1 MASQYISTENQAV
14 LWNTIQASP
23 LIKQQQPQVVQQ
35 WFKNIIHIFYTQI
48 VGLNVKFGTRD
59 ELHAW
64 NKKTIQYMMAD
75 IKAKS
80 QQEPVNHSNSNSS
93 NSNNNSSNNNSSNS
107 SNSSNN
113 NIANIGSRLEPEVI
127 VRDNAIRTESLEKQF
142 VSRQQA
148 YSEYLQKPPPE
159 VDFRLVEKD
168 EPISN
173 IESLIKQHL
182 DERDR
187 DLQLYSPPTPDP
199 PQNVVIKTDT
209 KSVSFRETAD
219 LESFKTE
226 IKRDLEL
233 FKTEIRELLQNRSNM
248 DNTTA

>member
-80 QQEPVNHSNSNSS
+80 QQEPVNHSNN
-93 NSNNNSSNNNSSNS
+93 
-107 SNSSNN
+107 NSSNN

-209 KSVSFRETAD
+209 KSVSFRETDD

>member
-1 MASQYISTENQAV
+1 MASQYISTENQAI
-14 LWNTIQASP
+14 LWKTIQASP
-23 LIKQQQPQVVQQ
+23 LIKQQPPQVVQQ

-48 VGLNVKFGTRD
+48 AGLNVKFGTRD

-80 QQEPVNHSNSNSS
+80 QQEPVANHT
-93 NSNNNSSNNNSSNS
+93 NN
-107 SNSSNN
+107 
-113 NIANIGSRLEPEVI
+113 GSRLEPEVI
-127 VRDNAIRTESLEKQF
+127 VRDNATRTESLEKQF

-148 YSEYLQKPPPE
+148 YSEFLQKPPPE

-187 DLQLYSPPTPDP
+187 DLQLYSQPTLDS

-209 KSVSFRETAD
+209 KSVSFRETNPSTDGD

-226 IKRDLEL
+226 MKRDLEL

>member
-23 LIKQQQPQVVQQ
+23 LIKQQPPQVVQQ

-48 VGLNVKFGTRD
+48 AGLNVKFGTRD

-80 QQEPVNHSNSNSS
+80 QQEPVANST
-93 NSNNNSSNNNSSNS
+93 NNSTNN
-107 SNSSNN
+107 
-113 NIANIGSRLEPEVI
+113 GSRLEPEVI

-209 KSVSFRETAD
+209 KSVSFRETDD

>member
-93 NSNNNSSNNNSSNS
+93 NS
-107 SNSSNN
+107 

-209 KSVSFRETAD
+209 KSVSFRETDD